1 MQNGIRVVT
10 AMNRKG
16 GCGKTTLIM
25 GLASAAAERGES
37 VTIFDTDESRSSWKW
52 MERAKALGHWNDLVR
67 VVPTLSAATVLEE
80 IRSIFA
86 QPDQEHLVLID
97 TFGGGS
103 EAQDHL
109 ALISHLLVAPCMLS
123 ANNYEE
129 SVETGLWYVR
139 LKSRVED
146 PGELPPFRVLL
157 NRVPLSRAAAE
168 QEIYEKLV
176 RNMPVL
182 GEVVM
187 NRAMYGRLDGQGL
200 LGEIRRATRNPGVAS
215 HLATALQ
222 EMDEVLT
229 ELDRIIREEV

>member
-1 MQNGIRVVT
+1 MQNGIRVIT

-52 MERAKALGHWNDLVR
+52 MERAKAQGHWNDLVR
-67 VVPTLSAATVLEE
+67 VIPTLSAAAVIAE
-80 IRSIFA
+80 ITAIFA
-86 QPDQEHLVLID
+86 QPDQEHLILVD

-109 ALISHLLVAPCMLS
+109 ALISHLLIAPCMLS

-129 SVETGLWYVR
+129 SLETGLWYIR

-157 NRVPLSRAAAE
+157 NRVPLSRSAAE
-168 QEIYEKLV
+168 HEIYEQV
-176 RNMPVL
+176 IRNMPVL

-187 NRAMYGRLDGQGL
+187 NRAMYTRLDGQGL
-200 LGEIRRATRNPGVAS
+200 LGEIRRSTRNPGVAN

-229 ELDRIIREEV
+229 ELDRTIREEG